1 MIVVADTSPLNYLVL
16 IDAIGV
22 LPELYQNIVIPN
34 HVFAEL
40 QAAET
45 PEKVREW
52 ISDLPDWLSVKQ
64 AAVLLDSDLPELD
77 AGEKEAIVLVEELN
91 ADALIIDD
99 RAGRE
104 EATRRGIFIIG
115 TLGVLGSAA
124 EKDLLDLPIVLN
136 KLRQTNFRISEKLI
150 SDLLQLDAERKR
162 KK

>member
-1 MIVVADTSPLNYLVL
+1 MQSAFFPNF
-16 IDAIGV
+16 
-22 LPELYQNIVIPN
+22 YQKISLFPN

-40 QAAET
+40 QAAGS

-52 ISDLPDWLSVKQ
+52 IADLPDWLSVKQ
-64 AAVLLDSDLPELD
+64 ATVLLDSDLPELD

-104 EATRRGIFIIG
+104 EATRRGIFYHRN
-115 TLGVLGSAA
+115 TRCFWAA
-124 EKDLLDLPIVLN
+124 RRKKDLLDLPIVLN

-150 SDLLQLDAERKR
+150 SDLLQLDAE
-162 KK
+162 